1 MQMSPLARQAR
12 KTAHLARIA
21 AKGSPDYIDL
31 YNRQPT
37 QIAKAAAQAER
48 TAQIAEANAAKEV
61 LAMSDHTAAAEL
73 FSSAS
78 GSLATTK
85 GKK

>member
-12 KTAHLARIA
+12 KKAHLARIA
-21 AKGSPDYIDL
+21 AKGTPGYIDA

-37 QIAKAAAQAER
+37 QLVKIAAQEAKR
-48 TAQIAEANAAKEV
+48 VQIAEAKAAQEV
-61 LAMSDHTAAAEL
+61 LAMSDHTAAEEL
-73 FSSAS
+73 FKAS
-78 GSLATTK
+78 GQMSTAK